1 MESKPLRI
9 VLIVIL
15 VMLGVGISFTGGLV
29 AGYTLP
35 HDVSLSLPSFLVPQ
49 PTSPAIPTP
58 QGQEQQSTATTST
71 QDLTTLFQPFWQA
84 WDLVHQEY
92 VNQPVDDEKL
102 MQGAISGMLN
112 SLGDPY
118 TGYLDPFEYQQAN
131 APLIGDYDG
140 IGAWVDTT
148 GDYLTITSTMDGSP
162 AEKAG
167 LKTGD
172 EITAVD
178 GQDMKGQDPNIVLRK
193 VLGPAGTSVTL
204 TILREGQTTPFDV
217 TLVRANIKI
226 TLVSGKMLDN
236 NIAYVKVL
244 QFGQNT
250 DQDLRN
256 ELKTLLAQNPD
267 GLILDL
273 RDDPG
278 GFLDTAINIISQFIP
293 KGTVMYEEH
302 SDGSRTPYE
311 ARAGG
316 LATNIPMVVLVNK
329 GSASA
334 SEITA
339 GALQDLGRAPLVG
352 VTTYGKGSVQTWTE
366 LSNNEGAVKIT
377 IAHWLT
383 PKGTQ
388 INGVGLTPDYV
399 VEMTDQDIQNNLDP
413 QLAKAEQVLQ
423 NEISQ
428 P

>member
-1 MESKPLRI
+1 MEAKPLRI
-9 VLIVIL
+9 LLIIVLV
-15 VMLGVGISFTGGLV
+15 VMGIGISFTGGLV
-29 AGYTLP
+29 AGYTIP
-35 HDVSLSLPSFLVPQ
+35 HSVSLNLPSILAPQ
-49 PTSPAIPTP
+49 PTSPSIPTTAN
-58 QGQEQQSTATTST
+58 QESTATTT

-84 WDLVHQEY
+84 WDLVHQQY
-92 VNQPVDDEKL
+92 INQPVDDEKL

-131 APLIGDYDG
+131 APLVGDYDG
-140 IGAWVDTT
+140 IGAWVDAT
-148 GDYLTITSTMDGSP
+148 GDYLTITSPMDGSP

-172 EITAVD
+172 KIVAVD
-178 GQDMKGQDPNIVLRK
+178 GEDVTGQDPNIVLRK
-193 VLGPAGTSVTL
+193 VLGPAGTSLTL
-204 TILREGQTTPFDV
+204 SILREGESTPFDV

-236 NIAYVKVL
+236 NIAYVKVM

-250 DQDLRN
+250 DQELRS
-256 ELKTLLAQNPD
+256 ELRTLLVQKPD

-293 KGTVMYEEH
+293 NGTVMYEEH
-302 SDGSRTPYE
+302 SDGSRTPYD
-311 ARAGG
+311 ARPGG
-316 LATNIPMVVLVNK
+316 LATDIPMVVLVNQ

-366 LSNNEGAVKIT
+366 LDNNEGAVKIT

-383 PKGTQ
+383 PNGTQ

-399 VEMTDQDIQNNLDP
+399 VEMTDQDIQNNQDP
-413 QLAKAEQVLQ
+413 QLTKAEQVLLS
-423 NEISQ
+423 EIAQ
-428 P
+428 